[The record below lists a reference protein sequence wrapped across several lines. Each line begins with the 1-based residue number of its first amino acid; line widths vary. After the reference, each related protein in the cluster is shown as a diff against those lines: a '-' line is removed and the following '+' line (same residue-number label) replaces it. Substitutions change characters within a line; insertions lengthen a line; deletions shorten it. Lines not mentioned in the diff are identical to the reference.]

1 MTYCLPEM
9 RRAGATVGVIGEEY
23 RLLWRNDR
31 IATTRAHGRD
41 EHKVT
46 GFH

>member
-9 RRAGATVGVIGEEY
+9 RLACGNVGVIDLEY
-23 RLLWRNDR
+23 RLLWRNDC

-41 EHKVT
+41 ENKVT